1 MSAWERTVRKIPIPN
16 PKKGAIE
23 PNLEEHIREVTP
35 PRDEFIPIRRQPQA
49 PIFENVPIIEVENS
63 GNNPVS
69 PIQLHRRSPD
79 PFGWQH

>member
-1 MSAWERTVRKIPIPN
+1 MFDLTQLWKKTVLSKL
-16 PKKGAIE
+16 GDQV
-23 PNLEEHIREVTP
+23 LEEHIREVTP

-49 PIFENVPIIEVENS
+49 PIFENVPIIEVENR